1 MIRELD
7 INQFD
12 INIINNPELAFA
24 VLCIFI
30 SFFCG
35 RISLVFARGNIKDY
49 DFFSLIIGLIANVTW
64 LSSIVWFWF
73 ASNWIIPIVS
83 IIISLFGFNMLVLP
97 ERLILWK
104 LRNVFRIISISCLF
118 GMWHT
123 YFL

>member
-7 INQFD
+7 INQFN
-12 INIINNPELAFA
+12 INIINNPELVFA

-35 RISLVFARGNIKDY
+35 RTSLVFAKDNIKDY

-73 ASNWIIPIVS
+73 AGNWIIPIVT